1 MDKIIIGGITMPRT
15 RALEVGGSY
24 EAKKATMASGKVVR
38 DITGWRRE
46 ISASWEWLPNGLLAQ
61 LIPLARSGDFVDI
74 QYPDP
79 ADGDTSGKFS
89 IEIGNQKVFRYR
101 NGEPYW
107 YNVELKAIAQEVI
120 RGEPPPAAVYNAY
133 RDVRFVELGFVFG
146 VVAPEAAA
154 TAQASS
160 SAQSPASQIDQT
172 HDNIERVSAKYGTLE
187 HNLFVLDGSFELYPD
202 NLSTVQVGWQSAD
215 MSGADETFESNPWL
229 EFVFDQNQDSFGFML
244 MFDDKLAGCYPAEV
258 ITTAYDAAGAVLSTM
273 TTYPDSWKHTIEMP
287 VQDYRRVRFEFV
299 RTNVPFRRVRVCEAV
314 FGIKYEYGADNTT
327 SISVKQSVSPWAESL
342 PSAEVTATI
351 DNSGQLYNMINP
363 AGLYGYL
370 QDGQYM
376 EYFAVVDGDR
386 INMGRQY
393 FTGASSEDGGL
404 TAKITFNDWLYALD
418 DIEYNDGESGM
429 WTLSEAVATILTA
442 ARVSIET
449 VFDDTLD
456 SVVIRKCIPQNT
468 SSREA
473 LRLCAQAAMCT
484 CRIDRQN
491 RLHFSR
497 PEIGAAADEWTP
509 DVQRQDAQ
517 IVVGQLY
524 NVVKLTR
531 RDEFIENAEDEI
543 FTAKNVAEDD
553 FERVKEVDNPLV
565 SDGEAVAAW
574 ILGWA
579 QRRVSYDVSYR
590 GNPALCLLDTVQI
603 NDVYGVNGKAILTEH
618 NFDYDGGLKS
628 NATAIR

>member
-15 RALEVGGSY
+15 RTLEIGGSY
-24 EAKKATMASGKVVR
+24 EAKEATMASGKVVR
-38 DITGWRRE
+38 DVTGWRRE
-46 ISASWEWLPNGLLAQ
+46 LSASWEWVPAGLLAQ
-61 LIPLARSGDFVDI
+61 LIPLARSGEFVEI

-79 ADGDTSGKFS
+79 ADGNTFGKFS
-89 IEIGNQKVFRYR
+89 IKIGNQKVFRYR
-101 NGEPYW
+101 KGEPYW
-107 YNVELKAIAQEVI
+107 YNVELKATAQEVI
-120 RGEPPPAAVYNAY
+120 RGEPPPTAVYNAY
-133 RDVRFVELGFVFG
+133 RDVRFAELGFVFG

-172 HDNIERVSAKYGTLE
+172 HDDIERASAKYGTLE
-187 HNLFVLDGSFELYPD
+187 HNLFALDGSFELYPD
-202 NLSTVQVGWQSAD
+202 DLSTVQTGWQSAD
-215 MSGADETFESNPWL
+215 MSGADGTFESNPWL

-244 MFDDKLAGCYPAEV
+244 MFDDKLAGYYPAEV
-258 ITTAYDAAGAVLSTM
+258 ITTAYDATDTVLSTM
-273 TTYPDSWKHTIEMP
+273 TTYPASWKHTIEMP
-287 VQDYRRVRFEFV
+287 VQNYRRVRFEFV

-314 FGIKYEYGADNTT
+314 FGIKYEYGADNTA

-351 DNSGQLYNMINP
+351 DNSEQLYNMINP
-363 AGLYGYL
+363 YGLYEYL

-376 EYFAVVDGDR
+376 EYFAEIDGDR
-386 INMGRQY
+386 IDMGRQY

-429 WTLSEAVATILTA
+429 WVLSDAVSAILTA
-442 ARVSIET
+442 AGVKT
-449 VFDDTLD
+449 TAVFDGELSSTI
-456 SVVIRKCIPQNT
+456 IRKCIPQST
-468 SSREA
+468 SCREA

-484 CRIDRQN
+484 CLIDRQN

-497 PEIGAAADEWTP
+497 PETSTAADEWTR
-509 DVQRQDAQ
+509 DVQRSDAQ

-524 NVVKLTR
+524 NVVQLTR
-531 RDEFIENAEDEI
+531 RDEYTESAEDEV
-543 FTAKNVAEDD
+543 FTAKNVTAND
-553 FERVKEVDNPLV
+553 FERVKEVNNPLAN
-565 SDGEAVAAW
+565 DGAAVAAW
-574 ILGWA
+574 ILGWV

-590 GNPALCLLDTVQI
+590 GNPALDLLDTVQI
-603 NDVYGVNGKAILTEH
+603 DDVYKVNGNAMITEH

>member
-1 MDKIIIGGITMPRT
+1 MQSTPT
-15 RALEVGGSY
+15 
-24 EAKKATMASGKVVR
+24 T
-38 DITGWRRE
+38 
-46 ISASWEWLPNGLLAQ
+46 
-61 LIPLARSGDFVDI
+61 
-74 QYPDP
+74 
-79 ADGDTSGKFS
+79 
-89 IEIGNQKVFRYR
+89 
-101 NGEPYW
+101 
-107 YNVELKAIAQEVI
+107 YN
-120 RGEPPPAAVYNAY
+120 PY
-133 RDVRFVELGFVFG
+133 RDVRCVELGFVFG

-160 SAQSPASQIDQT
+160 STQSPVSQIEQT
-172 HDNIERVSAKYGTLE
+172 HDGVEQMSAKYGTLE

-202 NLSTVQVGWQSAD
+202 DVSNIQTGWQSAD
-215 MSGADETFESNPWL
+215 MSGADGTFESNPWL

-244 MFDDKLAGCYPAEV
+244 MFDDKLAGYYPAEV

-273 TTYPDSWKHTIEMP
+273 TTYPDSWKHTVEMP
-287 VQDYRRVRFEFV
+287 VQNYRRVRFEFV
-299 RTNVPFRRVRVCEAV
+299 RTNVPFRRVRVCETV

-351 DNSGQLYNMINP
+351 DNSEQLYNMINP
-363 AGLYGYL
+363 AGLYEYL

-376 EYFAVVDGDR
+376 EYFAVIDGDR
-386 INMGRQY
+386 IDMGRQY
-393 FTGASSEDGGL
+393 FTDASSEDGGL
-404 TAKITFNDWLYALD
+404 TAKITFNDWLYVLD
-418 DIEYNDGESGM
+418 DIEYNDGESGT
-429 WTLSEAVATILTA
+429 WALYEAVSTILTA
-442 ARVSIET
+442 AGVKIVAT
-449 VFDDTLD
+449 FDGKLGDA
-456 SVVIRKCIPQNT
+456 VIRKCIPQGT
-468 SSREA
+468 SCREA

-484 CRIDRQN
+484 CLVDRQN

-497 PEIGAAADEWTP
+497 PEISMAADEWTR
-509 DVQRQDAQ
+509 DVQRTDAQ

-531 RDEFIENAEDEI
+531 RDEYIENAEDEI

-565 SDGEAVAAW
+565 SDGAAVAAW
-574 ILGWA
+574 ILGWV

-628 NATAIR
+628 DATAIR